1 MHNFTKTYDS
11 FLPNTWWKK
20 QKYTNKNK
28 AKVLFNKIKLVR
40 FVGYFTE
47 ILDLFIINFVSFK
60 KYDLLKDINNK
71 NTKIFALLSIILI
84 LLYEAKASDGFL

>member
-1 MHNFTKTYDS
+1 M
-11 FLPNTWWKK
+11 
-20 QKYTNKNK
+20 
-28 AKVLFNKIKLVR
+28 R

-47 ILDLFIINFVSFK
+47 IIDLFIINIFSFK

-71 NTKIFALLSIILI
+71 NPKIFALLSIILI

>member
-1 MHNFTKTYDS
+1 M
-11 FLPNTWWKK
+11 
-20 QKYTNKNK
+20 
-28 AKVLFNKIKLVR
+28 R

-47 ILDLFIINFVSFK
+47 IIDLFIINFVSFK

-71 NTKIFALLSIILI
+71 NPKIFALLSIILI

>member
-1 MHNFTKTYDS
+1 M
-11 FLPNTWWKK
+11 
-20 QKYTNKNK
+20 
-28 AKVLFNKIKLVR
+28 R

-47 ILDLFIINFVSFK
+47 IIDLFIINFISFK

-71 NTKIFALLSIILI
+71 NPKIFALLSIILI